1 MRYIKLLILIL
12 ITSSITLNGC
22 KILKKKKKCDCP
34 EWSNINKLKSKQIV
48 LKNTYEKKSN
58 YS

>member
-1 MRYIKLLILIL
+1 MRYIKLLILML
-12 ITSSITLNGC
+12 LTSSITLNGC
-22 KILKKKKKCDCP
+22 KILKRKKCDCP
-34 EWSNINKLKSKQIV
+34 EWSNINKIKSKQIV